1 LCRPAARGGRAI
13 FFKEGNGMQQTAE
26 AKAWSID
33 RARELYGIARWGL
46 RYFDINGR
54 GQVTVSPLKEQGG
67 TVAIVDVIKEAV
79 EQGLHFPMLI
89 RFHDLL
95 RNRVERIN
103 KAFNDAIVE
112 LEYKSIYRGVYPVK
126 VNQLREVVEEII
138 DAGKPYHH
146 GLEVGSKPEL
156 FAVLAFHEDR
166 ESLIIC
172 NGYKDSVYIKTALL
186 GRKLGKKIILVV
198 EKVEEVASIIRY
210 ARELKVEPMIGLR
223 VRLMSVGKG
232 KWEKSTGEDAKFGL
246 STQEILQVSELLKE
260 AGLADCL
267 KLVHFHSGSQI
278 PDILTIKKAV
288 REGAMFYAK
297 IRQIGHAL
305 EYIDVGG
312 GLGVDYDGSRTTF
325 HSSINYSLNEYAR
338 DIVHNIMDVCDSQ
351 GVEHPVIISESG
363 RAVVAHHSVL
373 VVETFGDIKKME
385 HAKEPAKPGVIHKL
399 VDDAWYNYT
408 HVNPSN
414 PLEAY
419 HDALHNKEETQ
430 VHFELGLIGLEVKAE
445 VEKLFWLT
453 GARVLEHFKEA
464 EYKPDDIVELESK
477 FSDQYLC
484 NFSVFQ
490 SLLDHWG
497 YGQLFPIMPL
507 HRLNEEPQRRGT
519 LADITCDSDGKVS
532 KFINLYEEGVDTLPL
547 HDLNGKPY
555 YLGIFLTGAYQDI
568 MGDLHNLFGRVNEAH
583 VFLDEDEDSGYYIEE
598 TIEGTTMEKVL
609 ALVQYTG
616 TDLKRKMKSQVDSAI
631 KEDRLRPNEAMRL
644 LGEYEKGLKGYTY
657 LDLKKV
663 RKKG

>member
-1 LCRPAARGGRAI
+1 
-13 FFKEGNGMQQTAE
+13 MQQTAE

-33 RARELYGIARWGL
+33 KARELYGVARWGL
-46 RYFDINGR
+46 RYFDINGK
-54 GQVTVSPLKEQGG
+54 GQVTVAPLKEQGG

-112 LEYKSIYRGVYPVK
+112 LEYKSVYRGVYPIK

-138 DAGKPYHH
+138 DAGKPFHH

-156 FAVLAFHEDR
+156 YAALAFHEDR

-172 NGYKDSVYIKTALL
+172 NGYKDALYIKTALL
-186 GRKLGKKIILVV
+186 GRKLGKKIVLVV
-198 EKVEEVASIIRY
+198 EKVEEVTNIIRY
-210 ARELKVEPMIGLR
+210 AKELKVEPMIGLR
-223 VRLMSVGKG
+223 VRLMSGGKG

-246 STQEILQVSELLKE
+246 STQEILQVSDLLKE

-338 DIVHNIMDVCDSQ
+338 DIVYNIMDVCDSQ

-385 HAKEPAKPGVIHKL
+385 HAQEPAKPEISHKL
-399 VDDAWYNYT
+399 ADEAWYNYT

-453 GARVLEHFKEA
+453 GARVLEHFKDA

-507 HRLNEEPQRRGT
+507 HRLTEEPQRRGT

-555 YLGIFLTGAYQDI
+555 YLGVFLTGAYQDI

-583 VFLDEDEDSGYYIEE
+583 VFLDEDEESGYYIEE

-657 LDLKKV
+657 LDLKQIK
-663 RKKG
+663 KKG

>member
-1 LCRPAARGGRAI
+1 
-13 FFKEGNGMQQTAE
+13 MQQTAE

-33 RARELYGIARWGL
+33 KARELYGIARWGL
-46 RYFDINGR
+46 RYFDINPK

-67 TVAIVDVIKEAV
+67 TVAIVDVIREAV
-79 EQGLHFPMLI
+79 DQGLHFPMLI

-112 LEYKSIYRGVYPVK
+112 LEYKSIYRGVYPIK

-138 DAGKPYHH
+138 DAGKPFHH

-156 FAVLAFHEDR
+156 YAALAFHEDR

-172 NGYKDSVYIKTALL
+172 NGYKDSQYIKTALL
-186 GRKLGKKIILVV
+186 GRKLGKKIVLVV
-198 EKVEEVASIIRY
+198 EKVEEVANIIRY
-210 ARELKVEPMIGLR
+210 AKELKVEPMVGLR
-223 VRLMSVGKG
+223 VRLMSGGKG

-246 STQEILQVSELLKE
+246 STQEILQVSDLLKE

-338 DIVHNIMDVCDSQ
+338 DIVYNIMDVCDSQ
-351 GVEHPVIISESG
+351 GVEHPVIVSESG

-385 HAKEPAKPGVIHKL
+385 HARQPAKPEISHKL
-399 VDDAWYNYT
+399 ANEAWYNYT

-453 GARVLEHFKEA
+453 GARVLEHFKDA

>member
-1 LCRPAARGGRAI
+1 
-13 FFKEGNGMQQTAE
+13 MQQTAE

-33 RARELYGIARWGL
+33 KARELYGVARWGL
-46 RYFDINGR
+46 RYFDINGK
-54 GQVTVSPLKEQGG
+54 GQVTVAPLKEQGG
-67 TVAIVDVIKEAV
+67 SVAIVDVIKEAV

-112 LEYKSIYRGVYPVK
+112 LEYKSIYRGVYPIK

-138 DAGKPYHH
+138 DAGKPFHH

-156 FAVLAFHEDR
+156 YAALAFHEDR

-172 NGYKDSVYIKTALL
+172 NGYKDALYIKTALL
-186 GRKLGKKIILVV
+186 GRKLGKKIVLVV
-198 EKVEEVASIIRY
+198 EKVEEVTNIIRY
-210 ARELKVEPMIGLR
+210 AKELKVEPMIGLR
-223 VRLMSVGKG
+223 VRLMSGGKG

-246 STQEILQVSELLKE
+246 STQEILQVSDLLKE

-338 DIVHNIMDVCDSQ
+338 DIVYNIMDVCDSQ
-351 GVEHPVIISESG
+351 GVAHPVIISESG

-385 HAKEPAKPGVIHKL
+385 HAQEPAKPEISHKL
-399 VDDAWYNYT
+399 ADEAWYNYT

-453 GARVLEHFKEA
+453 GARVLEHFKDA

-555 YLGIFLTGAYQDI
+555 YLGVFLTGAYQDI

-583 VFLDEDEDSGYYIEE
+583 VFLDEDEESGYYIEE

-657 LDLKKV
+657 LDLKQV
-663 RKKG
+663 KKKS

>member
-1 LCRPAARGGRAI
+1 
-13 FFKEGNGMQQTAE
+13 MQQTAE

-54 GQVTVSPLKEQGG
+54 GQVTVAPLKEQGG
-67 TVAIVDVIKEAV
+67 SIAIVDVIKEAV

-112 LEYKSIYRGVYPVK
+112 LEYKSIYRGVYPIK

-138 DAGKPYHH
+138 DAGKPFHH

-156 FAVLAFHEDR
+156 YAALAFHEDR

-172 NGYKDSVYIKTALL
+172 NGYKDALYIKTALL

-198 EKVEEVASIIRY
+198 EKVEEVVNIIRY
-210 ARELKVEPMIGLR
+210 AKELKVAPMIGLR
-223 VRLMSVGKG
+223 VRLMSGGKG

-246 STQEILQVSELLKE
+246 STQEILQVSDLLKE
-260 AGLADCL
+260 AELADCL

-338 DIVHNIMDVCDSQ
+338 DIVYNIMDVCDSQ

-385 HAKEPAKPGVIHKL
+385 HAKEPAQPEISHKL
-399 VDDAWYNYT
+399 ADEAWYNYS

-453 GARVLEHFKEA
+453 GARVLEHFKDA

-519 LADITCDSDGKVS
+519 LADITCDSDGTVS

-555 YLGIFLTGAYQDI
+555 YLGVFLTGAYQDI

>member
-1 LCRPAARGGRAI
+1 
-13 FFKEGNGMQQTAE
+13 
-26 AKAWSID
+26 
-33 RARELYGIARWGL
+33 
-46 RYFDINGR
+46 
-54 GQVTVSPLKEQGG
+54 
-67 TVAIVDVIKEAV
+67 
-79 EQGLHFPMLI
+79 
-89 RFHDLL
+89 
-95 RNRVERIN
+95 
-103 KAFNDAIVE
+103 
-112 LEYKSIYRGVYPVK
+112 
-126 VNQLREVVEEII
+126 
-138 DAGKPYHH
+138 
-146 GLEVGSKPEL
+146 VG
-156 FAVLAFHEDR
+156 
-166 ESLIIC
+166 
-172 NGYKDSVYIKTALL
+172 
-186 GRKLGKKIILVV
+186 
-198 EKVEEVASIIRY
+198 
-210 ARELKVEPMIGLR
+210 
-223 VRLMSVGKG
+223 
-232 KWEKSTGEDAKFGL
+232 
-246 STQEILQVSELLKE
+246 
-260 AGLADCL
+260 
-267 KLVHFHSGSQI
+267 
-278 PDILTIKKAV
+278 
-288 REGAMFYAK
+288 
-297 IRQIGHAL
+297 
-305 EYIDVGG
+305 
-312 GLGVDYDGSRTTF
+312 
-325 HSSINYSLNEYAR
+325 
-338 DIVHNIMDVCDSQ
+338 
-351 GVEHPVIISESG
+351 
-363 RAVVAHHSVL
+363 
-373 VVETFGDIKKME
+373 
-385 HAKEPAKPGVIHKL
+385 
-399 VDDAWYNYT
+399 DAWYNYT

-430 VHFELGLIGLEVKAE
+430 VHFELGLIGLAVKAE

-453 GARVLEHFKEA
+453 GARVLAHFKDA

-555 YLGIFLTGAYQDI
+555 YLGVFLTGAYQDI

-583 VFLDEDEDSGYYIEE
+583 VFLDEDEESGYYIEE

>member
-1 LCRPAARGGRAI
+1 
-13 FFKEGNGMQQTAE
+13 MQQTAE
-26 AKAWSID
+26 TKAWSID
-33 RARELYGIARWGL
+33 KARELYGVARWGL
-46 RYFDINGR
+46 RYFDINAK
-54 GQVTVSPLKEQGG
+54 GQVTVAPLKEQGG
-67 TVAIVDVIKEAV
+67 TIAIVDVIKEAV

-112 LEYKSIYRGVYPVK
+112 LEYKSVYRGVYPIK

-138 DAGKPYHH
+138 DAGKPFHH

-156 FAVLAFHEDR
+156 YAALAFHEDR

-172 NGYKDSVYIKTALL
+172 NGYKDALYIKTALL

-198 EKVEEVASIIRY
+198 EKVEEVTNIIRY
-210 ARELKVEPMIGLR
+210 AKELKVEPMIGLR
-223 VRLMSVGKG
+223 VRLMSGGKG

-260 AGLADCL
+260 ADLADCL

-297 IRQIGHAL
+297 IKQLGHGL

-338 DIVHNIMDVCDSQ
+338 DIVYNIMDVCDSQ
-351 GVEHPVIISESG
+351 GVAHPIIISESG

-385 HAKEPAKPGVIHKL
+385 HAREPAQPEISHKL
-399 VDDAWYNYT
+399 ADEAWYNYT

-555 YLGIFLTGAYQDI
+555 YLGVFLTGAYQDI

-583 VFLDEDEDSGYYIEE
+583 VFLDEDEESGYYIEE